1 MRFFKLFF
9 RQLRTT
15 VRSAP
20 VLAALFCVGLLLG
33 CAFPFWA
40 QWQCLT
46 QFFPLDT
53 YNQRLTV
60 RLDPPCPRASLAA
73 LEQRLQQSGALDYYV
88 LTHDFAPA
96 ARRPETASGYD
107 AYGNPLRPIE
117 RVSAVWLSDAP
128 DRNNPFA
135 TTRALYGAMAD
146 TGDHMPAVGTV
157 YFGYGQMVDGDAHTL
172 PQAGDEVVL
181 GGAPYRY
188 QCTLSSERF
197 DAVIAFADFARC
209 DDVSEVACAFSPL
222 TSRRRLVAW
231 GESFRAA
238 APAARITIE
247 HVSVWKQALT
257 LLPSAARWALFGAL
271 CFLTDLLLLAG
282 LLEQQKTSFAVWR
295 MLGCRRRWLIG
306 MVTGELLLA
315 VGVAYGLVCGV
326 FALYGAVARLG
337 RRAFAIGCLVALPWL
352 LWLIGAYLLIGIAA
366 VTRILRCAPIAR
378 RGAE

>member
-20 VLAALFCVGLLLG
+20 VSAALFCVGLLLG

-60 RLDPPCPRASLAA
+60 KPDTPCPRASLAA

-88 LTHDFAPA
+88 LTHDFDSA
-96 ARRPETASGYD
+96 ARRSETASGYD

-135 TTRALYGAMAD
+135 TTRALYGTMAD
-146 TGDHMPAVGTV
+146 TGDHAPAVGTV
-157 YFGYGQMVDGDAHTL
+157 YFGYGQMTDGDAQTL
-172 PQAGDEVVL
+172 PQAGDEIVL
-181 GGAPYRY
+181 GGVPYRY

-197 DAVIAFADFARC
+197 DAVIAFADFARY
-209 DDVSEVACAFSPL
+209 DDVSEVTCAFSPF

-231 GESFRAA
+231 GEAFRAA

-247 HVSVWKQALT
+247 HVSVWQQALA

-271 CFLTDLLLLAG
+271 CFLTDLLLLTG
-282 LLEQQKTSFAVWR
+282 LLERQKTSFAVWR

-315 VGVAYGLVCGV
+315 VGGAYALVCGV
-326 FALYGAVARLG
+326 FALYGAIVGLG
-337 RRAFAIGCLVALPWL
+337 SRAVAIGCLVTLPWL
-352 LWLIGAYLLIGIAA
+352 IWLVGAYLLIGIAA
-366 VTRILRCAPIAR
+366 VAHILRRAPIAR